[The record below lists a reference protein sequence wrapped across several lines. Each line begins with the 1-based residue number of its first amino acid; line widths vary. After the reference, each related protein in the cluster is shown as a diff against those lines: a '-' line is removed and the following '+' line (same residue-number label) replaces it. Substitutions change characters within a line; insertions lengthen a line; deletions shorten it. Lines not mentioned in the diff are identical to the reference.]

1 MNKVAKWTLAI
12 VATLLVVALAA
23 WGYQASGLG
32 ALLKDP
38 ELLRSKVAAT
48 GGWAPLLYIGLQLM
62 QVIIAPIPGSVT
74 TLVGGMLFGF
84 WPAIGYSLIAIFLGS
99 AAAFA
104 MARKWGLPLIR
115 RLMGEDKVAHY
126 QGLLQGRQT
135 TALAMMFLLQVFP
148 DDLLCFLAGLT
159 NLSFAK
165 FCVLVVVTR
174 PWGLIVSAY
183 IGAHALSLTTGTQ
196 IALGAALVVLCVVM
210 WKLGPKLEAVFTR
223 WVRKLTRKEELP

>member
-1 MNKVAKWTLAI
+1 MNKVVKWTLAI
-12 VATLLVVALAA
+12 VAALLIVGLAV

-38 ELLRSKVAAT
+38 ELLRAKVAST
-48 GGWAPLLYIGLQLM
+48 GGWAPLLYIGLQLL
-62 QVIIAPIPGSVT
+62 QVIVAPIPGSVT

-99 AAAFA
+99 AVAFA
-104 MARKWGLPLIR
+104 AARKWGLPLIR

-135 TALAMMFLLQVFP
+135 TALAMMFLLPVFP

-159 NLSFAK
+159 NMSFGK
-165 FCVLVVVTR
+165 FCVLASLTR

-183 IGAHALSLTTGTQ
+183 IGAHALSLTTGMQ
-196 IALGAALVVLCVVM
+196 IALGAAMLILCILM
-210 WKLGPKLEAVFTR
+210 WKLGPKLEAMFTR
-223 WVRKLTRKEELP
+223 WVRKLTGKEELP